1 MLANVSI
8 ARVCIIVSLISEP
21 FDHFFQLLPDN
32 IGDPTELLS
41 YLGPINNMCNSEN
54 NNSNN
59 NDDLF
64 SLFS

>member
-1 MLANVSI
+1 MFLVTRVS
-8 ARVCIIVSLISEP
+8 IIVSLAFEP
-21 FDHFFQLLPDN
+21 LDLFFQLLPDN
-32 IGDPTELLS
+32 IGDPAELLS